1 MLTIKNQHK
10 LLGTRLAGSGR
21 AGPTEWV
28 VTSIKAHIRHYVIFV
43 EETQNGWDKK
53 IVLDRY
59 HSVNH
64 TGYQYKL
71 ECGSFKKYVP
81 RDNIKNMD
89 IFSSCLK
96 SLI

>member
-1 MLTIKNQHK
+1 MLTIQNQNK
-10 LLGTRLAGSGR
+10 LLGIRLTGSGS

-28 VTSIKAHIRHYVIFV
+28 VTSIKAHIRHYVIFI

-59 HSVNH
+59 HSVNQ

-81 RDNIKNMD
+81 RDDIKSMD
-89 IFSSCLK
+89 TFINYLK